1 MNEIKPWLGNAKAT
15 AGILKK
21 YGIHTKKKYGQ
32 NFLIDERVLEKIIEA
47 AGITKDD
54 FVLEIGP
61 GIGTL
66 TQYLGA
72 AAGEVLAVEVD
83 KSLLPVLEETLSGF
97 DNVTVLYA
105 DILKTDLQKIAEEKN
120 GGRPIRIVANLPYYI
135 TTPIIMGILESRAP
149 VSSQTF
155 MVQKE
160 VAERMAAA
168 PGGKEYGALSLA
180 VQYYCTTELNANVP
194 PNCFIPRPDVQSTV
208 ITLTTRREK
217 TAVADEELLFRVIRA
232 AFAMRRKTLV
242 NCLKSSQDLNLSR
255 AEAEKLLADT
265 GLEQNIRGEALS
277 LEDFVRLT
285 DRLAAR

>member
-1 MNEIKPWLGNAKAT
+1 M
-15 AGILKK
+15 
-21 YGIHTKKKYGQ
+21 
-32 NFLIDERVLEKIIEA
+32 
-47 AGITKDD
+47 
-54 FVLEIGP
+54 
-61 GIGTL
+61 
-66 TQYLGA
+66 
-72 AAGEVLAVEVD
+72 
-83 KSLLPVLEETLSGF
+83 
-97 DNVTVLYA
+97 
-105 DILKTDLQKIAEEKN
+105 
-120 GGRPIRIVANLPYYI
+120 
-135 TTPIIMGILESRAP
+135 
-149 VSSQTF
+149 
-155 MVQKE
+155 
-160 VAERMAAA
+160 
-168 PGGKEYGALSLA
+168 
-180 VQYYCTTELNANVP
+180 QYYCTTELNANVP